1 MFEASDQNSQK
12 CIKKTTRLR
21 LPIWEEEFSVILPE
35 TDEEKTR
42 RVAEKIRIAIEK
54 LEISH
59 ASSKISQ
66 WVTISLDTTTMVP
79 MKYTPSLV

>member
-12 CIKKTTRLR
+12 CIKKTARLR

-35 TDEEKTR
+35 TDEEKAR

-66 WVTISLDTTTMVP
+66 WSLSVWILQRWFQRSIP
-79 MKYTPSLV
+79 HL